1 MNGQRGSASV
11 VVAAIV
17 AMALLLSTAAADLA
31 RVFVVAA
38 RAQAAAD
45 AAALAAAQELALASD
60 IEPVDAATEYAA
72 RNGAELLTCI
82 CDPGTFSAVVRV
94 RVPVGAL
101 LLFGSGRSVGAE
113 AAALVDTEGAT

>member
-1 MNGQRGSASV
+1 MSAV
-11 VVAAIV
+11 VVAIV

-45 AAALAAAQELALASD
+45 AAALAAAQELALPSD

-72 RNGAELLTCI
+72 RNGAELLACTC
-82 CDPGTFSAVVRV
+82 DRGSSSAVVQV

-101 LLFGSGRSVGAE
+101 ILFGSGRSVAAE
-113 AAALVDTEGAT
+113 AAALVDTVGAT